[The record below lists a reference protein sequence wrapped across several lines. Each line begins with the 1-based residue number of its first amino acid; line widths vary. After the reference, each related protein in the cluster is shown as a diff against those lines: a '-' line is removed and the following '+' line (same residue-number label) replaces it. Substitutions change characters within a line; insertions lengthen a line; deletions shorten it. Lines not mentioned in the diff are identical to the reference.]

1 MSLKQSA
8 GLLLYRR
15 AGNNGDVEVLLAH
28 PGGPFWQT
36 RHEGA
41 WTIPKG
47 EIADGEEPL
56 AAARREFQEEMGSL
70 PAGDPARLD
79 PVKQPGGKVV
89 HAFAMRSDFDVE
101 ELKSNTFTIEW
112 PPRSGR
118 FGSFPEVDRA
128 AWFAIED
135 ARRKIL
141 KGQSP
146 FLSQLEEL
154 LEVS

>member
-1 MSLKQSA
+1 M
-8 GLLLYRR
+8 LLFREQGGR
-15 AGNNGDVEVLLAH
+15 IEVLLAH
-28 PGGPFWQT
+28 PGGPFWS
-36 RHEGA
+36 RKDEGA

-47 EIADGEEPL
+47 QIGDGEEPL
-56 AAARREFQEEMGSL
+56 AAARREFEEEMGCAC
-70 PAGDPARLD
+70 AGDPVRLD

-89 HAFAMRSDFDVE
+89 HAFAMRSDFDVSR
-101 ELKSNTFTIEW
+101 LKSNTFTIEW
-112 PPRSGR
+112 PPRSGK

-128 AWFAIED
+128 AWFPMPD

-141 KGQSP
+141 RGQSP

>member
-1 MSLKQSA
+1 MTSA
-8 GLLLYRR
+8 GLLLYRETDGR
-15 AGNNGDVEVLLAH
+15 IEVLLAH
-28 PGGPFWQT
+28 PGGPFWA
-36 RHEGA
+36 RKDEGA

-47 EIADGEEPL
+47 AIDSGEEPIE
-56 AAARREFQEEMGSL
+56 AARREFEEEMGSL
-70 PAGDPARLD
+70 PTGDPARLD

-89 HAFAMRSDFDVE
+89 HAFAMRGDFDVSL
-101 ELKSNTFTIEW
+101 LKSNTFTMEW
-112 PPRSGR
+112 PPRSGN

-128 AWFAIED
+128 AWFPLPD

-141 KGQSP
+141 RGQSP

>member
-1 MSLKQSA
+1 MTSA
-8 GLLLYRR
+8 GLLLYRETD
-15 AGNNGDVEVLLAH
+15 GGLEVLLAH
-28 PGGPFWQT
+28 PGGPFWSGKD
-36 RHEGA
+36 EGA